1 MKCLKT
7 WKRLISVLLLG
18 LVVAGCA
25 SANGKADSKKPGEAA
40 PPAAK
45 SVMKAKGTEPVVLKE
60 KGMWRIKLNSGY
72 DMPVLGL
79 GTWSQNN
86 RTAEESV
93 YVALKNGYR
102 LIDTARYYGNEKGVG
117 EGVRRAI
124 ADGIVKRE
132 EVFITSK
139 IMPTDYHNYADRL
152 S

>member
-1 MKCLKT
+1 MFENVEKT
-7 WKRLISVLLLG
+7 HIRFAVGPCGCRLCVRKREGGQQKIG
-18 LVVAGCA
+18 GTRTAT
-25 SANGKADSKKPGEAA
+25 
-40 PPAAK
+40 AK

-60 KGMWRIKLNSGY
+60 KGMWRVKLNSGY

-93 YVALKNGYR
+93 YTALKNGYR

-124 ADGIVKRE
+124 SDGADMPDRRVRE
-132 EVFITSK
+132 SAGRVRAK
-139 IMPTDYHNYADRL
+139 QRVPDDL
-152 S
+152 